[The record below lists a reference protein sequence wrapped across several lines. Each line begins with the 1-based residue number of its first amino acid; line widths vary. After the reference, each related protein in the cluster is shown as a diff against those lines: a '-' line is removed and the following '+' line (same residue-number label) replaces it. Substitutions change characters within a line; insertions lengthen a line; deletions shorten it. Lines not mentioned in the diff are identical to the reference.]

1 MWMRACILALT
12 IGASAQTAEKTF
24 ALRECER
31 EISERRQEYTVA
43 YEEEA
48 ISEDFYEAV
57 TSFLEETQKNLT
69 SENCVEAYSDFVD
82 DYQDLLR
89 QYPKE
94 AIIASNDN
102 IHENETLG
110 IVEQTRREYNL
121 DMCYIQKELKI
132 YGEYVDFEL
141 SEEEFE
147 EALLTVTEDNKEE
160 SNEKSN

>member
-12 IGASAQTAEKTF
+12 IGASAQTAAKPF

-31 EISERRQEYTVA
+31 EASERRQEYTVA

-57 TSFLEETQKNLT
+57 INFLEETQKNLT
-69 SENCVEAYSDFVD
+69 SEDCVEAYSDFVD
-82 DYQDLLR
+82 DYLDLLW

-94 AIIASNDN
+94 AIKNSDDN
-102 IHENETLG
+102 IHEKETLG
-110 IVEQTRREYNL
+110 IVEQTRCQYNA
-121 DMCYIQKELKI
+121 DMCYIKKELAI
-132 YGEYVDFEL
+132 YGEYVDFQL

-147 EALLTVTEDNKEE
+147 EALLAVSMEETEEKEKKE
-160 SNEKSN
+160 